1 MIIKNRAIKA
11 DILMLIAAAI
21 WGFAFVA
28 QRQGMETMG
37 PFLFNTA
44 RFFIG
49 VAVLSPLVWY
59 LSKKKKS
66 SNKVEVSTKKLIF
79 AGTIAGLFLFAASSF
94 QQVGLQYTTAG
105 KAGFITG
112 LYIFFVPL
120 IGLFLGQKTGSGT
133 WLGAIIALIGLYLLS
148 INEDFSIA
156 EGDLLQL
163 VCAVFFAAHV
173 LVIGYLAKRM
183 DPLKLS
189 LVQYCVSGVLSLFI
203 AIAIEVITW
212 DMIVDTAIPLLY
224 AGVMSIGVGY
234 TLQVVAQQHAKS
246 SHAAIILGLEG
257 AFAVLGGWLILDE
270 YLSTRGL
277 IGCGLML
284 TGMFLSQ
291 LLPKLSLKKLS

>member
-1 MIIKNRAIKA
+1 
-11 DILMLIAAAI
+11 MLLAAAI

-28 QRQGMETMG
+28 QREGMETMG
-37 PFLFNTA
+37 PFLFNAA

-49 VAVLSPLVWY
+49 SAVLFPLVWY
-59 LSKKKKS
+59 LSKK
-66 SNKVEVSTKKLIF
+66 NKTPTNKETSTKKLLI
-79 AGTIAGLFLFAASSF
+79 AGTIAGLFLFLASSF
-94 QQVGLQYTTAG
+94 QQVGIQYTTAG

-120 IGLFLGQKTGSGT
+120 IGIFFGQRTGSGT
-133 WLGAIIALIGLYLLS
+133 WLGAFIAVIGLYLLS
-148 INEDFSIA
+148 INDDFSIA
-156 EGDLLQL
+156 RGDLLQL
-163 VCAVFFAAHV
+163 ICAVFFAAHI
-173 LVIGYLAKRM
+173 LVVGYVAKRM

-189 LVQYCVSGVLSLFI
+189 LIQYVVSGVLSFFI

-212 DMIVDTAIPLLY
+212 QMIVDTAIPLLY

-270 YLSTRGL
+270 NLSTRGL

-284 TGMFLSQ
+284 SGMFLSQ
-291 LLPKLSLKKLS
+291 LLPRLSLKKKPI

>member
-1 MIIKNRAIKA
+1 MIKNKVIRADLI
-11 DILMLIAAAI
+11 MLLAAAI

-28 QRQGMETMG
+28 QREGMETMG
-37 PFLFNTA
+37 PFLFNAA

-49 VAVLSPLVWY
+49 SAVLFPLVWY
-59 LSKKKKS
+59 LSKK
-66 SNKVEVSTKKLIF
+66 NKTPTNKETSTKKLLI
-79 AGTIAGLFLFAASSF
+79 AGTIAGLFLFLASSF
-94 QQVGLQYTTAG
+94 QQVGIQYTTAG

-120 IGLFLGQKTGSGT
+120 IGIFFGQRTGSGT
-133 WLGAIIALIGLYLLS
+133 WLGAFIAVIGLYLLS
-148 INEDFSIA
+148 INDDFSIA
-156 EGDLLQL
+156 RGDLLQL
-163 VCAVFFAAHV
+163 ICAVFFAAHI
-173 LVIGYLAKRM
+173 LVVGYVAKRM

-189 LVQYCVSGVLSLFI
+189 LIQYVVSGVLSFFI

-212 DMIVDTAIPLLY
+212 QMIIDTVIPLLY

-270 YLSTRGL
+270 NLSTRGL

-284 TGMFLSQ
+284 SGMFLSQ
-291 LLPKLSLKKLS
+291 LLPRLSLKKS

>member
-1 MIIKNRAIKA
+1 MIKNKVIRADLI
-11 DILMLIAAAI
+11 MLLAAAI

-28 QRQGMETMG
+28 QREGMETMG
-37 PFLFNTA
+37 PFLFNAA

-49 VAVLSPLVWY
+49 SAVLFPLVWY
-59 LSKKKKS
+59 LSKK
-66 SNKVEVSTKKLIF
+66 NKTPTNKETSTKKLLI
-79 AGTIAGLFLFAASSF
+79 AGTIAGLFLFLASSF
-94 QQVGLQYTTAG
+94 QQVGIQYTTAG

-120 IGLFLGQKTGSGT
+120 IGIFFGQRTGSGT
-133 WLGAIIALIGLYLLS
+133 WLGAFIAVIGLYLLS
-148 INEDFSIA
+148 INDDFSIA
-156 EGDLLQL
+156 RGDLLQL
-163 VCAVFFAAHV
+163 ICAVFFAAHI
-173 LVIGYLAKRM
+173 LVVGYVAKRM

-189 LVQYCVSGVLSLFI
+189 LIQYVVSGVLSFFI

-212 DMIVDTAIPLLY
+212 QMIVDTAIPLLY

-270 YLSTRGL
+270 NLSTRGL

-284 TGMFLSQ
+284 SGMFLSQ
-291 LLPKLSLKKLS
+291 LLPRLSLKRS

>member
-1 MIIKNRAIKA
+1 MIKNKVIRADLI
-11 DILMLIAAAI
+11 MLLAAAI

-28 QRQGMETMG
+28 QREGMETMG
-37 PFLFNTA
+37 PFLFNAA

-49 VAVLSPLVWY
+49 SAVLFPLVWY
-59 LSKKKKS
+59 LSKK
-66 SNKVEVSTKKLIF
+66 NKTPTNKETSTKKLLI
-79 AGTIAGLFLFAASSF
+79 AGTIAGLFLFLASSF
-94 QQVGLQYTTAG
+94 QQVGIQYTTAG

-120 IGLFLGQKTGSGT
+120 IGIFFGQRTGSGT
-133 WLGAIIALIGLYLLS
+133 WLGAFIAVIGLYLLS
-148 INEDFSIA
+148 INDDFSIA
-156 EGDLLQL
+156 RGDLLQL
-163 VCAVFFAAHV
+163 ICAVFFAAHI
-173 LVIGYLAKRM
+173 LVVGYVAKRM

-189 LVQYCVSGVLSLFI
+189 LIQYVVSGVLSFFI
-203 AIAIEVITW
+203 AIAIELITW
-212 DMIVDTAIPLLY
+212 QMIVDTAIPLLY

-270 YLSTRGL
+270 NLSTRGL

-284 TGMFLSQ
+284 SGMFLSQ
-291 LLPKLSLKKLS
+291 LSPRLSLKKS

>member
-1 MIIKNRAIKA
+1 MIKNKVIRADLI
-11 DILMLIAAAI
+11 MLLAAAI

-28 QRQGMETMG
+28 QREGMETMG
-37 PFLFNTA
+37 PFLFNAA

-49 VAVLSPLVWY
+49 SAVLFPLVWY
-59 LSKKKKS
+59 LSKK
-66 SNKVEVSTKKLIF
+66 NKTPTNKETSTKKLLI
-79 AGTIAGLFLFAASSF
+79 AGTIAGLFLFLASSF
-94 QQVGLQYTTAG
+94 QQVGIQYTTAG

-120 IGLFLGQKTGSGT
+120 IGIFFGQRTGSGT
-133 WLGAIIALIGLYLLS
+133 WLGAFIAVIGLYLLS
-148 INEDFSIA
+148 INDDFSIA
-156 EGDLLQL
+156 RGDLLQL
-163 VCAVFFAAHV
+163 ICAVFFAAHI
-173 LVIGYLAKRM
+173 LVVGYVAKRM

-189 LVQYCVSGVLSLFI
+189 LIQYVVSGVLSFFI

-212 DMIVDTAIPLLY
+212 QMIVDTAIPLLY
-224 AGVMSIGVGY
+224 AGIMSIGVGY

-270 YLSTRGL
+270 NLSSRGL

-284 TGMFLSQ
+284 SGMFLSQ
-291 LLPKLSLKKLS
+291 LLPRLSLKKS

>member
-1 MIIKNRAIKA
+1 
-11 DILMLIAAAI
+11 MLLAAAI

-28 QRQGMETMG
+28 QREGMETMG
-37 PFLFNTA
+37 PFLFNAA

-49 VAVLSPLVWY
+49 SAVLFPLVWY
-59 LSKKKKS
+59 LSKK
-66 SNKVEVSTKKLIF
+66 NKTPTNKETSTKKLLI
-79 AGTIAGLFLFAASSF
+79 AGTIAGLFLFLASSF
-94 QQVGLQYTTAG
+94 QQVGIQYTTAG

-120 IGLFLGQKTGSGT
+120 IGIFFGQRTGSGT
-133 WLGAIIALIGLYLLS
+133 WLGAFIAVIGLYLLS
-148 INEDFSIA
+148 INDDFSIA
-156 EGDLLQL
+156 RGDLLQL
-163 VCAVFFAAHV
+163 ICAVFFAAHI
-173 LVIGYLAKRM
+173 LVVGYVAKRM

-189 LVQYCVSGVLSLFI
+189 LIQYVVSGVLSFFI
-203 AIAIEVITW
+203 AIAVEVITW
-212 DMIVDTAIPLLY
+212 QMIVDTAIPLLY

-270 YLSTRGL
+270 NLSTRGL

-284 TGMFLSQ
+284 SGMFLSQ
-291 LLPKLSLKKLS
+291 LLPRLSLKKS

>member
-1 MIIKNRAIKA
+1 MIKNKVIRADLI
-11 DILMLIAAAI
+11 MLLAAAI

-28 QRQGMETMG
+28 QREGMETMG
-37 PFLFNTA
+37 PFLFNAA

-49 VAVLSPLVWY
+49 SAVLFPLVWY
-59 LSKKKKS
+59 LSKK
-66 SNKVEVSTKKLIF
+66 NKTPTNKETSTKKLLI
-79 AGTIAGLFLFAASSF
+79 AGTIAGLFLFLASSF
-94 QQVGLQYTTAG
+94 QQVGIQYTTAG

-120 IGLFLGQKTGSGT
+120 IGIFFGQRTGSGT
-133 WLGAIIALIGLYLLS
+133 WLGAFIAVIGLYLLS
-148 INEDFSIA
+148 INDDFSIA
-156 EGDLLQL
+156 RGDLLQL
-163 VCAVFFAAHV
+163 ICAVFFAAHI
-173 LVIGYLAKRM
+173 LVVGYVAKRM

-189 LVQYCVSGVLSLFI
+189 LIQYVVSGVLSFFI
-203 AIAIEVITW
+203 AIAIELITW
-212 DMIVDTAIPLLY
+212 QMIVDTAIPLLY

-270 YLSTRGL
+270 NLSTRGL

-284 TGMFLSQ
+284 SGMFLSQ
-291 LLPKLSLKKLS
+291 LLPRLSLNKKPI

>member
-1 MIIKNRAIKA
+1 MIKNKVIRADLI
-11 DILMLIAAAI
+11 MLLAAAI

-28 QRQGMETMG
+28 QREGMETMG
-37 PFLFNTA
+37 PFLFNAA

-49 VAVLSPLVWY
+49 SAVLFPLVWY
-59 LSKKKKS
+59 LSKK
-66 SNKVEVSTKKLIF
+66 NKTPTNKETSTKKLLI
-79 AGTIAGLFLFAASSF
+79 AGTIAGLFLFLASSF
-94 QQVGLQYTTAG
+94 QQVGIQYTTAG

-120 IGLFLGQKTGSGT
+120 IGIFFGQRTGSGT
-133 WLGAIIALIGLYLLS
+133 WLGAFIAVIGLYLLS
-148 INEDFSIA
+148 INDDFSIA
-156 EGDLLQL
+156 RGDLLQL
-163 VCAVFFAAHV
+163 ICAVFFAAHI
-173 LVIGYLAKRM
+173 LVVGYVAKRM

-189 LVQYCVSGVLSLFI
+189 LIQYVVSGVLSFFI

-212 DMIVDTAIPLLY
+212 QMIVDTAIPLLY

-270 YLSTRGL
+270 NLSSRGL

-284 TGMFLSQ
+284 SGMFLSQ
-291 LLPKLSLKKLS
+291 LLPRLSLKKS

>member
-1 MIIKNRAIKA
+1 MIKNKVIRADLI
-11 DILMLIAAAI
+11 MLLAAAI

-28 QRQGMETMG
+28 QREGMETMG
-37 PFLFNTA
+37 PFLFNAA

-49 VAVLSPLVWY
+49 SAVLFPLVWY
-59 LSKKKKS
+59 LSKK
-66 SNKVEVSTKKLIF
+66 NKTPTNKETSTKKLLI
-79 AGTIAGLFLFAASSF
+79 AGTIAGLFLFLASSF
-94 QQVGLQYTTAG
+94 QQVGIQYTTAG

-120 IGLFLGQKTGSGT
+120 IGIFFGQRTGSGT
-133 WLGAIIALIGLYLLS
+133 WLGAFIAVIGLYLLS
-148 INEDFSIA
+148 INDDFSIA
-156 EGDLLQL
+156 RGDLLQL
-163 VCAVFFAAHV
+163 ICAVFFAAHI
-173 LVIGYLAKRM
+173 LVVGYVAKRM

-189 LVQYCVSGVLSLFI
+189 LIQYIVSGFLSFFI

-212 DMIVDTAIPLLY
+212 QMIVDTAIPLLY

-270 YLSTRGL
+270 NLSTRGL

-284 TGMFLSQ
+284 SGMFLSQ
-291 LLPKLSLKKLS
+291 LLPRLSLKKS